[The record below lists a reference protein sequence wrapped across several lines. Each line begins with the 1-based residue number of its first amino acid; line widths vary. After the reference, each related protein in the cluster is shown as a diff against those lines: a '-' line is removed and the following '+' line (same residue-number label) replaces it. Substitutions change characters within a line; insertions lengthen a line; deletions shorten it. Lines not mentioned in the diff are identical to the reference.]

1 MSSNPPS
8 TTLLQENP
16 FQWTRGCP
24 QPASRSHAAGGA
36 EDVAAATAAAA
47 AEDEAGKLK
56 EEKKM

>member
-1 MSSNPPS
+1 MSSNSPS

-24 QPASRSHAAGGA
+24 QPASRSLAAGGA
-36 EDVAAATAAAA
+36 EDVAAAA

-56 EEKKM
+56 EERIKKNVT